1 MTIDMHVN
9 REKQF
14 KDNNVDAITILPYGL
29 FNAQDEEKGTEFPVR
44 VNETLYHTVEKI
56 CGWAEDRNITAEG
69 GATSYTQIPKLIEEV
84 YEFRD
89 AETEE
94 EAKLEFGDILVV
106 CIQIAR
112 LRGLD
117 MVECLDLAYNKI
129 KNRKGRMIDGR
140 FVKEENL

>member
-1 MTIDMHVN
+1 MTI
-9 REKQF
+9 E
-14 KDNNVDAITILPYGL
+14 DNNQIFHSVENIKE
-29 FNAQDEEKGTEFPVR
+29 AQR
-44 VNETLYHTVEKI
+44 IVNSIYSWGV
-56 CGWAEDRNITAEG
+56 ARNITAEG

-89 AETEE
+89 ATTEE

-117 MVECLDLAYNKI
+117 MVECLDLAYQKI
-129 KNRKGRMIDGR
+129 KTRTGRMEKGVFIKDAS
-140 FVKEENL
+140 

>member
-1 MTIDMHVN
+1 MT
-9 REKQF
+9 QL
-14 KDNNVDAITILPYGL
+14 KDNNIDSLTLSEDFSVEGYEVEQPL
-29 FNAQDEEKGTEFPVR
+29 QRVVR
-44 VNETLYHTVEKI
+44 LLCE
-56 CGWAEDRNITAEG
+56 WAEERNITAEG

-129 KNRKGRMIDGR
+129 KNRKGRLIDGR
-140 FVKEENL
+140 FVKEV

>member
-1 MTIDMHVN
+1 MT
-9 REKQF
+9 QL
-14 KDNNVDAITILPYGL
+14 KDNNLDA
-29 FNAQDEEKGTEFPVR
+29 N
-44 VNETLYHTVEKI
+44 TLSQQFAEDQRSEYQPMELLTYRIAK
-56 CGWAEDRNITAEG
+56 WAEDRNITAEG

-129 KNRKGRMIDGR
+129 KTRKGRIIDGR

>member
-1 MTIDMHVN
+1 MTTEMT
-9 REKQF
+9 QL
-14 KDNNVDAITILPYGL
+14 KDNNIDSLTFSEDFSAEPYAVEQHL
-29 FNAQDEEKGTEFPVR
+29 QRVVR
-44 VNETLYHTVEKI
+44 LLCE
-56 CGWAEDRNITAEG
+56 WAEARNITAEG

-89 AETEE
+89 AKTEK

-129 KNRKGRMIDGR
+129 KDRKGRL
-140 FVKEENL
+140 ENGVFIKDAS

>member
-1 MTIDMHVN
+1 MIED
-9 REKQF
+9 K
-14 KDNNVDAITILPYGL
+14 NVGS
-29 FNAQDEEKGTEFPVR
+29 FEFYQP
-44 VNETLYHTVEKI
+44 LTVDYDWKPKFAELVENV
-56 CGWAEDRNITAEG
+56 CLWAEARNITVEG

-117 MVECLDLAYNKI
+117 MVECLELAYEKI
-129 KNRKGRMIDGR
+129 KDRKGTMIDGR
-140 FVKEENL
+140 FVKET

>member
-1 MTIDMHVN
+1 MIEDRNISAMDVSDPFDVVTGESPIELIVY
-9 REKQF
+9 RI
-14 KDNNVDAITILPYGL
+14 A
-29 FNAQDEEKGTEFPVR
+29 R
-44 VNETLYHTVEKI
+44 
-56 CGWAEDRNITAEG
+56 WAEDRNITAEG

-117 MVECLDLAYNKI
+117 MVECLELAYEKI
-129 KNRKGRMIDGR
+129 KTRTGRMEKGVFIKDA
-140 FVKEENL
+140 N

>member
-1 MTIDMHVN
+1 MAI
-9 REKQF
+9 
-14 KDNNVDAITILPYGL
+14 KDKNLTPEQLYYD
-29 FNAQDEEKGTEFPVR
+29 TEWSDIGFI
-44 VNETLYHTVEKI
+44 VEKLAK
-56 CGWAEDRNITAEG
+56 WAEDRNITAEG

-89 AETEE
+89 ATTED

-117 MVECLDLAYNKI
+117 MVECLDLAYQKI
-129 KNRKGRMIDGR
+129 KDRKGRMIDGR
-140 FVKEENL
+140 FVKEVG

>member
-1 MTIDMHVN
+1 MAHIFIV
-9 REKQF
+9 RYKVI
-14 KDNNVDAITILPYGL
+14 KDNNINPIELANPFNNIGASQRTVAGL
-29 FNAQDEEKGTEFPVR
+29 
-44 VNETLYHTVEKI
+44 VEDIGK
-56 CGWAEDRNITAEG
+56 WAEARNITAQG

-84 YEFRD
+84 NEFRD

-117 MVECLDLAYNKI
+117 MVECLGLAYDKI
-129 KNRKGRMIDGR
+129 KDRKGTMIDGR
-140 FVKEENL
+140 FVKEQ

>member
-1 MTIDMHVN
+1 MS
-9 REKQF
+9 QLL
-14 KDNNVDAITILPYGL
+14 DNNTSCFQHSEQFHWDGL
-29 FNAQDEEKGTEFPVR
+29 EANPLEDLIYR
-44 VNETLYHTVEKI
+44 VGK
-56 CGWAEDRNITAEG
+56 WAEERNITAEG
-69 GATSYTQIPKLIEEV
+69 GATSYTQIPKLVEEV

-89 AETEE
+89 ATTED

-129 KNRKGRMIDGR
+129 KTRTGRL
-140 FVKEENL
+140 ENGVFIKDAS

>member
-1 MTIDMHVN
+1 MTI
-9 REKQF
+9 
-14 KDNNVDAITILPYGL
+14 KDENVIYPIAACDDCYEAHKFFDTIEYVCDWGM
-29 FNAQDEEKGTEFPVR
+29 A
-44 VNETLYHTVEKI
+44 
-56 CGWAEDRNITAEG
+56 RNITAQG

-117 MVECLDLAYNKI
+117 MGECLQLAYEKI
-129 KNRKGRMIDGR
+129 KDRKGTMIDGR
-140 FVKEENL
+140 FVKEQ

>member
-1 MTIDMHVN
+1 MT
-9 REKQF
+9 QL
-14 KDNNVDAITILPYGL
+14 KDNNK
-29 FNAQDEEKGTEFPVR
+29 E
-44 VNETLYHTVEKI
+44 YHTNANLGKAPKI
-56 CGWAEDRNITAEG
+56 INSIYEWGIARNITAEG

-89 AETEE
+89 ATTEK

-129 KNRKGRMIDGR
+129 KDRKGRMIDGR

>member
-1 MTIDMHVN
+1 MP
-9 REKQF
+9 QL
-14 KDNNVDAITILPYGL
+14 KDY
-29 FNAQDEEKGTEFPVR
+29 
-44 VNETLYHTVEKI
+44 NETTGIVIDYHDLTRLYELI
-56 CGWAEDRNITAEG
+56 ARLNAWAEARNITAEG

-89 AETEE
+89 ATTEE

-129 KNRKGRMIDGR
+129 KTRTGRL
-140 FVKEENL
+140 ENGVFIKDAS

>member
-1 MTIDMHVN
+1 MELNQMTHLQDKNTTATDMYQSLMDDDVY
-9 REKQF
+9 
-14 KDNNVDAITILPYGL
+14 LPEVV
-29 FNAQDEEKGTEFPVR
+29 FNLCK
-44 VNETLYHTVEKI
+44 
-56 CGWAEDRNITAEG
+56 WAEDRNITAEG

-89 AETEE
+89 ATTEE

-129 KNRKGRMIDGR
+129 KDRKGRMIDGR
-140 FVKEENL
+140 FVKEE

>member
-1 MTIDMHVN
+1 MTIEDKN
-9 REKQF
+9 RNEVIRP
-14 KDNNVDAITILPYGL
+14 NVRAVDDFAAYT
-29 FNAQDEEKGTEFPVR
+29 DR
-44 VNETLYHTVEKI
+44 VCEW
-56 CGWAEDRNITAEG
+56 GQARNITAEG

-106 CIQIAR
+106 CVQIAR

-117 MVECLDLAYNKI
+117 MGECLQLAYEKI
-129 KNRKGRMIDGR
+129 KDRKGTMREGR
-140 FVKEENL
+140 FVKEQA

>member
-1 MTIDMHVN
+1 MP
-9 REKQF
+9 QL
-14 KDNNVDAITILPYGL
+14 KDNNLHPELMAELVAGRARAADHYIDDLVFHIS
-29 FNAQDEEKGTEFPVR
+29 Q
-44 VNETLYHTVEKI
+44 
-56 CGWAEDRNITAEG
+56 WALDRNITAEG

-89 AETEE
+89 ATTEE

-129 KNRKGRMIDGR
+129 KDRKGRMIDGR
-140 FVKEENL
+140 FVKE

>member
-1 MTIDMHVN
+1 MESDSNMV
-9 REKQF
+9 QL
-14 KDNNVDAITILPYGL
+14 KDNNISAWDVSDPFAPDAFKQTAAEQVVWVI
-29 FNAQDEEKGTEFPVR
+29 AK
-44 VNETLYHTVEKI
+44 
-56 CGWAEDRNITAEG
+56 WAEDRNITAEG

-89 AETEE
+89 ATTEE

-117 MVECLDLAYNKI
+117 MVECLDLAYQKI
-129 KNRKGRMIDGR
+129 KDRKGRL
-140 FVKEENL
+140 ENGVFIKDAA

>member
-1 MTIDMHVN
+1 MI
-9 REKQF
+9 E
-14 KDNNVDAITILPYGL
+14 DNNINPIELANPFNNIGASQRTVAGL
-29 FNAQDEEKGTEFPVR
+29 
-44 VNETLYHTVEKI
+44 VEDVAK
-56 CGWAEDRNITAEG
+56 WAEARNITAEG

-89 AETEE
+89 ATTEE

-117 MVECLDLAYNKI
+117 MVECLELAYNKI
-129 KNRKGRMIDGR
+129 KERKGKMIDGR
-140 FVKEENL
+140 FVKE

>member
-1 MTIDMHVN
+1 MT
-9 REKQF
+9 QL
-14 KDNNVDAITILPYGL
+14 KDNNVLPSDMYQSL
-29 FNAQDEEKGTEFPVR
+29 MNED
-44 VNETLYHTVEKI
+44 VNIADLVYKTSK
-56 CGWAEDRNITAEG
+56 WAEERNITAEG

-89 AETEE
+89 ATTED

-117 MVECLDLAYNKI
+117 MVECLDLAYQKI
-129 KNRKGRMIDGR
+129 KDRKGRL
-140 FVKEENL
+140 ENGVFIKDE

>member
-1 MTIDMHVN
+1 MTIKTQLKDSNKSPAVMHLSLMYEDVN
-9 REKQF
+9 
-14 KDNNVDAITILPYGL
+14 LPEIVY
-29 FNAQDEEKGTEFPVR
+29 N
-44 VNETLYHTVEKI
+44 I
-56 CGWAEDRNITAEG
+56 CNWAEDRNITAEG

-84 YEFRD
+84 GEFRD

-117 MVECLDLAYNKI
+117 MVECLELAYEKI
-129 KNRKGRMIDGR
+129 KHRKGTLIDGR
-140 FVKEENL
+140 FVKEVE

>member
-1 MTIDMHVN
+1 MA
-9 REKQF
+9 QL
-14 KDNNVDAITILPYGL
+14 KDNN
-29 FNAQDEEKGTEFPVR
+29 QQ
-44 VNETLYHTVEKI
+44 YHTLKDIAKAPKI
-56 CGWAEDRNITAEG
+56 VNSIYEWGIARNITAEG

-89 AETEE
+89 ATSEE

-117 MVECLDLAYNKI
+117 MVECLDLAYTKI
-129 KNRKGRMIDGR
+129 KDRKGRL
-140 FVKEENL
+140 ENGVFIKDAV

>member
-1 MTIDMHVN
+1 MI
-9 REKQF
+9 
-14 KDNNVDAITILPYGL
+14 
-29 FNAQDEEKGTEFPVR
+29 
-44 VNETLYHTVEKI
+44 
-56 CGWAEDRNITAEG
+56 EDRNIKWVTGDVVGEGGERFEFYTDRVCEWGVACNITAEG

-89 AETEE
+89 ATTEE

-117 MVECLDLAYNKI
+117 MVECLGLAYDKI
-129 KNRKGRMIDGR
+129 KDRKGTMIDGR
-140 FVKEENL
+140 FVKEQ

>member
-1 MTIDMHVN
+1 MTIEDKNISAARMYQKFDEVN
-9 REKQF
+9 F
-14 KDNNVDAITILPYGL
+14 SNS
-29 FNAQDEEKGTEFPVR
+29 
-44 VNETLYHTVEKI
+44 LYDV
-56 CGWAEDRNITAEG
+56 GVWAEDRNITAEG

-94 EAKLEFGDILVV
+94 DAKLEFGDILVV

-117 MVECLDLAYNKI
+117 MGECLQLAYEKI
-129 KNRKGRMIDGR
+129 SKRKGKMIDGV
-140 FVKEENL
+140 FVKETE

>member
-1 MTIDMHVN
+1 MAQLKDKNLDAHTISTH
-9 REKQF
+9 F
-14 KDNNVDAITILPYGL
+14 TKDG
-29 FNAQDEEKGTEFPVR
+29 
-44 VNETLYHTVEKI
+44 VEMGYLVYLIAK
-56 CGWAEDRNITAEG
+56 WAEDRNITAEG

-129 KNRKGRMIDGR
+129 KERKGRLVNGV
-140 FVKEENL
+140 FVKEA

>member
-1 MTIDMHVN
+1 MTIN
-9 REKQF
+9 TNLLQ
-14 KDNNVDAITILPYGL
+14 DNPVHFDTL
-29 FNAQDEEKGTEFPVR
+29 FEGFTSDYTWRTPAYEVI
-44 VNETLYHTVEKI
+44 EKI
-56 CGWAEDRNITAEG
+56 VKWAEDRNITAEG

-89 AETEE
+89 ATTED

-117 MVECLDLAYNKI
+117 MVECLDLAYQKI
-129 KNRKGRMIDGR
+129 KDRKGRMIDGR
-140 FVKEENL
+140 FVKE

>member
-1 MTIDMHVN
+1 MT
-9 REKQF
+9 QL
-14 KDNNVDAITILPYGL
+14 KDNNIDCFQHAEQFHWYGL
-29 FNAQDEEKGTEFPVR
+29 VVNPLEDLIYR
-44 VNETLYHTVEKI
+44 VGK
-56 CGWAEDRNITAEG
+56 WAEDRNITAEG

-117 MVECLDLAYNKI
+117 MVECLDLAYQKI
-129 KNRKGRMIDGR
+129 KDRKGRLENGVFI
-140 FVKEENL
+140 KE

>member
-1 MTIDMHVN
+1 MIIIKDENISAATLSWPFHFQNDHVAN
-9 REKQF
+9 L
-14 KDNNVDAITILPYGL
+14 VGS
-29 FNAQDEEKGTEFPVR
+29 
-44 VNETLYHTVEKI
+44 I
-56 CGWAEDRNITAEG
+56 CEWAEARNITAEG

-89 AETEE
+89 ATTEE

-117 MVECLDLAYNKI
+117 MVECLDLAYQKI
-129 KNRKGRMIDGR
+129 KDRKGRMIDGR
-140 FVKEENL
+140 FVKE

>member
-1 MTIDMHVN
+1 MTIKDHNLNFVDMAADVSDKVE
-9 REKQF
+9 RF
-14 KDNNVDAITILPYGL
+14 V
-29 FNAQDEEKGTEFPVR
+29 
-44 VNETLYHTVEKI
+44 TLVELL
-56 CGWAEDRNITAEG
+56 GDWAEARNITKQG
-69 GATSYTQIPKLIEEV
+69 GATSYSQIPKLIEEV

-89 AETEE
+89 AENEH

-129 KNRKGRMIDGR
+129 KDRKGTMIDGR
-140 FVKEENL
+140 FVKEV

>member
-1 MTIDMHVN
+1 MTIEDKNLHHEDMTFAAEQH
-9 REKQF
+9 
-14 KDNNVDAITILPYGL
+14 D
-29 FNAQDEEKGTEFPVR
+29 FPQYIWDVC
-44 VNETLYHTVEKI
+44 N
-56 CGWAEDRNITAEG
+56 WAEARNITAQG

-106 CIQIAR
+106 CVQIAR

-117 MVECLDLAYNKI
+117 MGECLQLAYEKI
-129 KNRKGRMIDGR
+129 RHRKGTMIDGR
-140 FVKEENL
+140 FVKEV

>member
-1 MTIDMHVN
+1 MTIKDQNKSHEEMTFLMEMH
-9 REKQF
+9 
-14 KDNNVDAITILPYGL
+14 DVDLPQL
-29 FNAQDEEKGTEFPVR
+29 IWD
-44 VNETLYHTVEKI
+44 I
-56 CGWAEDRNITAEG
+56 CKWAEDRNITAEG

-89 AETEE
+89 ATTEE

-117 MVECLDLAYNKI
+117 MVECLDLAYKKI
-129 KNRKGRMIDGR
+129 KDRKGTMIDGR
-140 FVKEENL
+140 FVKEQ